1 MLNKSNSAE
10 FIGALARIA
19 LAVLL
24 VGLILAFLD
33 LNFLFQEASRLS
45 WRALVWATLFNILTV
60 VVLTLRWFVAVRR
73 YVPGPFLWHARHYW
87 TSILFNLF
95 TPAALGSDV
104 YRIVLLRG
112 TSERGFSLF
121 GLILQERLVGL
132 SGQAIFFLLCLAWLV
147 AGGSGGVSAGGS
159 QPLSGVIVGA
169 GWVLLAVAAGSL
181 IALWTG
187 RAITGALIRFLPERW
202 RDRVHQVGTA
212 LRPPSWGV
220 LGLLL
225 GLTLVSVLTWTLAAL
240 ALAEGIGAGVSVYE
254 TGLVAV
260 LGEIAR
266 WLPLSLQGIGPREAV
281 YAFGFELLGHAPEAG
296 FVTGAVVY
304 LLNTVVLLL
313 FGGVTIGYG
322 WRKDQTT

>member
-1 MLNKSNSAE
+1 MQRRTLTWT
-10 FIGALARIA
+10 LARIA
-19 LAVLL
+19 LAVLF

-33 LNFLFQEASRLS
+33 LNSLFQEAARLS
-45 WRALVWATLFNILTV
+45 WGALVWATLFNIVTV

-73 YVPGPFLWHARHYW
+73 YVPGAFWWHARHYW

-132 SGQAIFFLLCLAWLV
+132 SGQAIFFLLCLAWLA
-147 AGGSGGVSAGGS
+147 AGGP

-169 GWVLLAVAAGSL
+169 GWALLAVAAGSL

-187 RAITGALIRFLPERW
+187 RAVTGALIRFLPERW

-240 ALAEGIGAGVSVYE
+240 ALAEGIGAGVSVSE

-322 WRKDQTT
+322 WRKDKTT